1 MKQVSGQ
8 AKEITDSDIIFSSE
22 NMKEDDDETFMNIV
36 FVTML
41 YAVSKIKK
49 ENIIDALRDEMT

>member
-1 MKQVSGQ
+1 
-8 AKEITDSDIIFSSE
+8 
-22 NMKEDDDETFMNIV
+22 V

-41 YAVSKIKK
+41 YAISKIKK